1 MKKFMLSM
9 DVLRIY
15 FKEFRVNAF
24 ILICYLITIYL
35 KKSIQYNMRYITGG
49 AEGKKY
55 NITKNNLLFLHTD
68 FYLP

>member
-1 MKKFMLSM
+1 M

-35 KKSIQYNMRYITGG
+35 KKSIQYNMRYLTGG
-49 AEGKKY
+49 AEGKKV
-55 NITKNNLLFLHTD
+55 
-68 FYLP
+68 